1 MVPSVE
7 IFDPR
12 LGSWMI
18 GEPMDQSRGYSCAA
32 VLKDSLYVIGGVKP
46 GDGEK
51 HETIVDTVCYF
62 GIV

>member
-12 LGSWMI
+12 LGSWII
-18 GEPMDQSRGYSCAA
+18 GEPMDQSRGYSCAT

-46 GDGEK
+46 GDGKKPEI
-51 HETIVDTVCYF
+51 IVDTVCYF